1 MGPKEKAIRK
11 SEATRARILEAA
23 LSLFR
28 KRGFE
33 NATMRDIAKEAGV
46 ALGAAYYYFHS
57 KEALVMAF
65 YERTQIEL
73 SPRLEEALAKTHG
86 LEERL
91 RAMLEI
97 KLAYFAPNRKLMGAL
112 SAHIDPQHPLSPFSE
127 ATRAIREQDIQ
138 LFERALQDSKTRV
151 PEDLRIHL
159 PRLLWLYQMGLL
171 LFWIYDRSPQQ
182 KRTTLLFSKTLS
194 IVVKLIQFSGFP
206 LLRPVRKLVTDL
218 LAIIYGEGELTVAEE
233 TL

>member
-1 MGPKEKAIRK
+1 MSPQEKAIRK
-11 SEATRARILEAA
+11 SEETRARILEAA

-46 ALGAAYYYFHS
+46 ALGAAYYYFRS
-57 KEALVMAF
+57 KDALVMAF
-65 YERTQIEL
+65 YERTQREL
-73 SPRLEEALAKTHG
+73 SPRLEEVLAGTQG

-97 KLAYFAPNRKLMGAL
+97 KLAYFAPNRNLMGAL
-112 SAHIDPQHPLSPFSE
+112 SAHIDPEHPLSPFSE
-127 ATRAIREQDIQ
+127 ATRTIREQDIQ
-138 LFERALQDSKTRV
+138 LFERALQTPKTRV
-151 PEDLRIHL
+151 PEELQRYL
-159 PRLLWLYQMGLL
+159 PHLLWLYQMGLL

-182 KRTTLLFSKTLS
+182 KRTALLLTKTLS

-218 LAIIYGEGELTVAEE
+218 LAIIYGEGDLAGAEE